1 MNAGDDGC
9 DVVVHCDD
17 MDTCGEVI
25 QDMTKALGLG
35 DVECTVPMRHGALR
49 DSTRVDGYNALR
61 SRLVTDVADASNT
74 IKHLVIRAED
84 SRILKDWTTMKRMR

>member
-1 MNAGDDGC
+1 MLQASRWMITGRSVDATWSSEGLEAAWYSAVNAGDDGC

-35 DVECTVPMRHGALR
+35 GVECTGFPCDM
-49 DSTRVDGYNALR
+49 VD
-61 SRLVTDVADASNT
+61 
-74 IKHLVIRAED
+74 
-84 SRILKDWTTMKRMR
+84 

>member
-1 MNAGDDGC
+1 MPYGLSEGLETACIRAVNAGDDGC

-35 DVECTVPMRHGALR
+35 DVECTADFPYDMERLR
-49 DSTRVDGYNALR
+49 EL
-61 SRLVTDVADASNT
+61 
-74 IKHLVIRAED
+74 
-84 SRILKDWTTMKRMR
+84 